1 VKNTLKPSRSDAGKR
16 GDEMT
21 LRKAIKSATTPGVT
35 ERRPIPGVVYHGFI
49 VHPRQPG
56 PVTVAIAHR
65 VGEKIVLDLCR
76 DGLTIADAANL
87 MKAYNITKVTGA
99 NNGATASRWR
109 TQRSAAHAALGA
121 IHLANTVVE

>member
-1 VKNTLKPSRSDAGKR
+1 MDSEKYLETEPVGCRQKR
-16 GDEMT
+16 RRNDPPQGDQIGNHT
-21 LRKAIKSATTPGVT
+21 RRT

-56 PVTVAIAHR
+56 PVTVAIAHKA
-65 VGEKIVLDLCR
+65 GEKIVLDLCR

-109 TQRSAAHAALGA
+109 T
-121 IHLANTVVE
+121 

>member
-1 VKNTLKPSRSDAGKR
+1 
-16 GDEMT
+16 MT

-56 PVTVAIAHR
+56 PVTVAIAHKA
-65 VGEKIVLDLCR
+65 GEKIVLDLCR

-109 TQRSAAHAALGA
+109 T
-121 IHLANTVVE
+121 